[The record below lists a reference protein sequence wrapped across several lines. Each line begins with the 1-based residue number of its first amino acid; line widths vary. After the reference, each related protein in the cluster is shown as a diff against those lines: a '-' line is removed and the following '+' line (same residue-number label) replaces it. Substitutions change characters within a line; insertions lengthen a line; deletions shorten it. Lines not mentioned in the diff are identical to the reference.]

1 MIKIGLRDARAH
13 FGRFVMSI
21 IAIAL
26 GVSFVVGSFCFREM
40 MNNQVSDMMGTSADH
55 DVYVRG
61 SKEVKSDSSGLM
73 AASSSSKTYNTIN
86 VDLASTIGDV
96 RGVKSAE
103 VVYSVF
109 GTVMGMVV
117 GVAAGAVIRAVY
129 EADGLSVLSIPWDQL
144 GVFLVLSILVGLI
157 ASVSP
162 ASRALKQPVLD
173 AVASE

>member
-96 RGVKSAE
+96 KGVKSAE
-103 VVYSVF
+103 VVYSVS
-109 GTVMGMVV
+109 GTV
-117 GVAAGAVIRAVY
+117 
-129 EADGLSVLSIPWDQL
+129 
-144 GVFLVLSILVGLI
+144 LVGKDGAAVSTMGAPTLAVGFGKDVPWLSLI
-157 ASVSP
+157 HI
-162 ASRALKQPVLD
+162 
-173 AVASE
+173 